1 MPATP
6 KFPLTQG
13 CPGAKQD
20 RVLEVRRDRRYT
32 GRVRV
37 VPFELDDGDLV
48 EATVWESQP
57 MQAAAE
63 IAAVIP
69 RVEHNKG
76 WPPRQLVGWLDIQDK
91 RVARFQAR
99 TYVRD
104 DDVISIRPWPLRK
117 EPVKPVKRH
126 A

>member
-1 MPATP
+1 MLVTP

-13 CPGAKQD
+13 CLGAKQD

-37 VPFELDDGDLV
+37 VPFDLEGELV

-57 MQAAAE
+57 MKAAAE
-63 IAAVIP
+63 IAAVMP
-69 RVEHNKG
+69 RVEHNRG
-76 WPPRQLVGWLDIQDK
+76 WPPEDRTDWLDGQDK
-91 RVARFQAR
+91 LVAHFQAQ

-104 DDVISIRPWPLRK
+104 DDVIAIRPWPLGK
-117 EPVKPVKRH
+117 QSVKPVKRH